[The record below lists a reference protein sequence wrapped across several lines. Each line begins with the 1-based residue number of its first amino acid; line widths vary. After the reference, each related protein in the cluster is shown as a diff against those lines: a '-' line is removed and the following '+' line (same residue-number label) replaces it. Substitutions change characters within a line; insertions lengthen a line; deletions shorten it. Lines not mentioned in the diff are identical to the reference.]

1 MKRKIA
7 YLPIVVIGYLLMALS
22 SGCHSHKE
30 KNDSSLKNDT
40 ESASYEYNYVEL
52 PEVQEARQ
60 NEESEELPITDSW
73 EEPPI
78 PKFLTNYMDSTLW
91 SANTI
96 CVVNGK
102 AYYRAYDE
110 YGRTSAIYTLSEL
123 LCEDP
128 TLTYDSLDTKSKTKF
143 HVRTAHKSLFVD
155 FANKEDVR
163 KLKAM
168 IPHYSSVQHFRKDY
182 FSKTG
187 NVVLYHF
194 EVDYPKSSITYCDVI
209 RQWLIR
215 KVNESLTNDED
226 VPEANAIYI
235 GYNKRNLNQWTFKGD
250 INDIKA
256 VGRFASNRYFEIKK
270 QEYGEDRHDYP
281 CALFFDLSLRL
292 ISTNGK
298 YYSYQK
304 QTHEYNGGAHGFY
317 TENIVSLDPKTNEEI
332 DWKYLFV
339 SGCEDE
345 IYSLY
350 YKVVR
355 KDPHYIESRIGMYSP
370 ETEEQFKDRLCVQEG
385 KNILP
390 KPGLTDIGV
399 VFSYQPYEIGS
410 FADGT
415 SHFTIPYKDLK
426 PFMTAKAKKLLN
438 L

>member
-1 MKRKIA
+1 MKRIVSTAVIA
-7 YLPIVVIGYLLMALS
+7 LILMS
-22 SGCHSHKE
+22 SCGNKMGADVAMLENSPVS
-30 KNDSSLKNDT
+30 DSCGRPL
-40 ESASYEYNYVEL
+40 
-52 PEVQEARQ
+52 
-60 NEESEELPITDSW
+60 
-73 EEPPI
+73 I
-78 PKFLTNYMDSTLW
+78 PKFLVNYMDSTWW
-91 SANTI
+91 STDTI

-123 LCEDP
+123 LCEDS
-128 TLTYDSLDTKSKTKF
+128 TLNYDSVDTKSKTKF
-143 HVRTAHKSLFVD
+143 RISTAYKTMVVD

-168 IPHYSSVQHFRKDY
+168 VPHYSRVQHFRKDY

-194 EVDYPKSSITYCDVI
+194 EVDYPKSSTTYCDVI
-209 RQWLIR
+209 RRWLIR

-226 VPEANAIYI
+226 VPEENAIYI
-235 GYNKRNLNQWTFKGD
+235 GYKKRNLNQWTFKGD
-250 INDIKA
+250 INDIKE

-304 QTHEYNGGAHGFY
+304 QAHEYNGGAHGFY
-317 TENIVSLDPKTNEEI
+317 TETIVSLDPKTSEEI
-332 DWKYLFV
+332 DWSYLFV

-399 VFSYQPYEIGS
+399 VFSYLPYEIGS